1 MKSEACK
8 QNNNM
13 HDMLQFLK
21 TLVSPSKT
29 KDSDNTAM
37 EEDGETEKSPSQTE
51 LFMRPDGQPMYFLM
65 NHNSSNNVLIL
76 KKVRVKKHFVLPT

>member
-1 MKSEACK
+1 
-8 QNNNM
+8 M

-76 KKVRVKKHFVLPT
+76 KKVRVKTISLQHFVLPT

>member
-1 MKSEACK
+1 
-8 QNNNM
+8 M

-21 TLVSPSKT
+21 TLVSPSKI

-37 EEDGETEKSPSQTE
+37 EEDSETEKSPSQTE

-76 KKVRVKKHFVLPT
+76 KKVRVKTIRFLTFCNNIFQYKL

>member
-1 MKSEACK
+1 
-8 QNNNM
+8 M

-21 TLVSPSKT
+21 TLVSPSKI

-37 EEDGETEKSPSQTE
+37 DEDSETEKSPSQTE

-76 KKVRVKKHFVLPT
+76 KKVRVINIRLLTFCITNF